1 MSAQRAI
8 SRPLV
13 PGQGPHEV
21 AGLAGESGRDRVRGV
36 VGVIAV
42 GQRHCEGLA
51 AAPLHEGRHRR
62 GVVGADDQ
70 VAVAVPGLAALVC
83 GGRPVRYGPEIAQW
97 LGFGVWR
104 PRGLRRRQR
113 LASSRQEPSGRP
125 REPLWS

>member
-1 MSAQRAI
+1 M
-8 SRPLV
+8 
-13 PGQGPHEV
+13 
-21 AGLAGESGRDRVRGV
+21 AGLAGESGRDRDGGV

-70 VAVAVPGLAALVC
+70 VALPVPGLAALVC

-97 LGFGVWR
+97 AGLWGVAAPGPCAAGSVSAAAAR
-104 PRGLRRRQR
+104 
-113 LASSRQEPSGRP
+113 EPSGRP